1 MAEEEITVKDLA
13 EWENDFQ
20 DELSNCFWGTD
31 VEIQFVS
38 EELLMGSSKTWN
50 Q

>member
-1 MAEEEITVKDLA
+1 MAEEEITVNDLA

-20 DELSNCFWGTD
+20 GELSNCFWGTD
-31 VEIQFVS
+31 VEIQFLS
-38 EELLMGSSKTWN
+38 EELLMGSSKMWN